1 MIFVFL
7 KVAAFLFIAR
17 FYSCLVFWFAISLA
31 GALRAEDCGSL
42 LEEKGYQNFNRLSP
56 TCVLAIKE
64 SL

>member
-42 LEEKGYQNFNRLSP
+42 LEEEGYQNF
-56 TCVLAIKE
+56 
-64 SL
+64 